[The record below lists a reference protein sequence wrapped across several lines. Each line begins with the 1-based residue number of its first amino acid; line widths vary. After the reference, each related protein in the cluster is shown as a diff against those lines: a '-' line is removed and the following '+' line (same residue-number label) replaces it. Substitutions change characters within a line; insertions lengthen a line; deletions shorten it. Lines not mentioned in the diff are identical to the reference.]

1 MADNTDI
8 SRDDPPTP
16 SQQSSSGGELNRD
29 IGSRAELKSYEKGRG
44 VERVRGQDDPEA
56 DQKKGDKTLS
66 NMRGAG

>member
-1 MADNTDI
+1 MKDGPDKSN
-8 SRDDPPTP
+8 SNPPTP

-29 IGSRAELKSYEKGRG
+29 IGSRAELKSYEKGGG